1 MKHDPNA
8 ATVETISEGGV
19 TKGAVAQHLRA
30 RIVAGEFPPGARLPP
45 RSTLEQLFGTTKVTV
60 QRAFN
65 DLSDD
70 GFIAVKG
77 KQGTFVA
84 EAPPHLTRYG
94 VLFPKYPESTSYIS
108 RFWSAL
114 AAESDEIT
122 KSGPRTMV
130 SFYGM
135 QEGISQWGR
144 NRLHHEIRTHQ
155 LAGIIYVYNPGE
167 SDAETHK
174 LLERFAVPRIA
185 ITHSSVPIAMPAISI
200 DYASFFDG
208 ALDEIAAR
216 GKERV
221 AIMFP
226 NTVDTQFGDHVRN
239 ALSKRGLSTKPYWWL
254 PMNLGIPASARPFTH
269 LLMNPDQNLRPDA
282 LIVADDNLLD
292 EVVLGLDD
300 AGVRLPDD
308 LLVVGHTNFPTAPAP
323 YHGSM
328 KLLGFDVPRILEQCL
343 NLLERQRRG
352 EPVPAIT
359 KTPAVFGVSPRIRA

>member
-1 MKHDPNA
+1 MHEDSNA
-8 ATVETISEGGV
+8 GTVEQIPEGGV
-19 TKGAVAQHLRA
+19 TKGAVARHLRA
-30 RIVAGEFPPGARLPP
+30 RIVSGEFPPGARLPS
-45 RSTLEQLFGTTKVTV
+45 RSTLEQLLGTTKVTV

-65 DLSDD
+65 DLSED

-94 VLFPKYPESTSYIS
+94 VLFPKYPESTTYIS

-114 AAESDEIT
+114 AAESEEIT
-122 KSGPRTMV
+122 RSGPRTMV
-130 SFYGM
+130 AFHGM
-135 QEGISQWGR
+135 QEGIDPWGR

-185 ITHSSVPIAMPAISI
+185 ITHSSVPIAMPALSI

-208 ALDEIAAR
+208 ALDEIAAS

-226 NTVDTQFGDHVRN
+226 NSVDAQFGDSLWN
-239 ALSKRGLSTKPYWWL
+239 AIAQRGLTTKPYWWL
-254 PMNLGIPASARPFTH
+254 PMNLGFPGSARPFAH

-292 EVVLGLDD
+292 EVVLGLND

-323 YHGSM
+323 YHDSM
-328 KLLGFDVPRILEQCL
+328 KLMGFDVPKILEQCL
-343 NLLERQRRG
+343 NLLELQRRG
-352 EPVPAIT
+352 EPVPALT
-359 KTPAVFGVSPRIRA
+359 KAPAVFGHSRGVRA